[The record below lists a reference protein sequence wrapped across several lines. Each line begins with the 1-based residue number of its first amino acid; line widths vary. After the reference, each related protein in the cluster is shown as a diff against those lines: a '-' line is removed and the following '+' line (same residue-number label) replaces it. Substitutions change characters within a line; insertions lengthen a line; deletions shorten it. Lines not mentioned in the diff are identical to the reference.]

1 MVALGRF
8 LPLRWVAAAVA
19 ALVVVGCNLTQ
30 SPFPEFIAYTD
41 LSVNLDNR
49 VDDIQGGEPSVD
61 YTLQT
66 ITRSNGTADEPRLLL
81 LVEPFDADDSSFD
94 YKGRLLMFDQDLNL
108 LATAAP
114 LSSLD
119 TFGRPFAYGHDGRIL
134 VSNSILTAAGV
145 TETTLTFLGLE
156 GPAVQDT
163 TTVPVRT
170 VVFSLSPGEFSG
182 FQIQWNV
189 YDDIGVV
196 NPEDPWSNVGS
207 DSFQIIPVAEQ
218 PSDPDDDDGYQILG
232 VVYSNDANDE
242 ITFLLS
248 EPSQERVVAARVNLS
263 DIVDGAPPPLTNLV
277 SSSAAF
283 PIEVAADRPLDVHI
297 DPDGFFLRLR
307 DGWMERHNW
316 TSSGTLSYLGRH
328 RIIGDRSFDRNY
340 AFLSG
345 SLVTEQYMYRFDP
358 TSRVLTRYTQWW

>member
-1 MVALGRF
+1 MVAKRRLSR
-8 LPLRWVAAAVA
+8 LRWAAAASA
-19 ALVVVGCNLTQ
+19 ALLVVACNLLQ

-41 LSVNLDNR
+41 LAVNLDSR
-49 VDDIQGGEPSVD
+49 IDGIQGNEPSVE

-66 ITRSNGTADEPRLLL
+66 ITRSNGTAEPARLLL
-81 LVEPFDADDSSFD
+81 LVRPFDADDSGFD
-94 YKGRLLMFDQDLNL
+94 YKGQLLIFDQDLNL
-108 LATAAP
+108 LASASP

-119 TFGRPFAYGHDGRIL
+119 TFGRPFAYGHDSRIL
-134 VSNSILTAAGV
+134 VSNSILTAGGV
-145 TETTLTFLGLE
+145 PETTLTFLGLE

-163 TTVPVRT
+163 TANGPRT

-189 YDDIGVV
+189 YNDLGVV
-196 NPEDPWSNVGS
+196 NPEDPWSDGGS
-207 DSFQIIPVAEQ
+207 DTFEIIPVAEQ

-232 VVYSNDANDE
+232 VFYSNDANDD

-248 EPSQERVVAARVNLS
+248 EPSRERVVAARVKLG
-263 DIVDGAPPPLTNLV
+263 DIVDGAPPSLSNLV
-277 SSSAAF
+277 SSANAF
-283 PIEVAADRPLDVHI
+283 PVDVAADRPLDVHI

-307 DGWMERHNW
+307 NGWMERHNW
-316 TSSGTLSYLGRH
+316 TSSGTLVYLGRH